1 MKRVILTTG
10 IVLFLV
16 LTNFG
21 QNEEDVLRY
30 STFEV
35 LGSARYMGLG
45 GAFGALGA
53 DFSTLS
59 SNPAGIGLY
68 KKSEFSIAPS
78 IHLGNSKSTY
88 NRTSLEDGKNNF
100 ALENSG
106 IVILGKPVDKLG
118 KNPLENW
125 QIGFGINRLKDFN
138 NRVKI
143 DGLNTE
149 NSILETYV
157 EYSNGKNPQRL
168 NSFDTRPAFDTFL
181 IDTIIDS
188 GPDFQYIHAYDCVGG
203 FISTIQRKY
212 IETNGSMN
220 EWILSGGINI
230 SDKFYFGLTF
240 GFPCIRYKQNS
251 IYTEINQN
259 PEKDLIEFN
268 IYEYLE
274 TRGSGFNLKF
284 GAISRPM
291 PYIRLGVAFHTP
303 TWYHRMSDNW
313 STSLNA
319 YYSAQPP
326 YFQNALS
333 PSGSYDYRMQTPWK
347 GIGSLAVIFGKKGLV
362 STDVEYINYSKAT
375 LSASDDGFYDEN
387 QTINNSFT
395 DAINVRAGLEF
406 NLELIQL
413 RGGYGYYG
421 SPFDGDIN
429 DGKRQR
435 FSAGLGFRGSAFFAD
450 MAFSYLLSDLDY
462 YLYGT
467 ESIMVNPVHTRFNS
481 YALAFTF
488 GFRFV

>member
-1 MKRVILTTG
+1 MKRLILIAG
-10 IVLFLV
+10 VVFFFV
-16 LTNFG
+16 AAGFG

-68 KKSEFSIAPS
+68 KKSEFSISPS
-78 IHLGNSKSTY
+78 IYFGNSKSTY
-88 NRTSLEDGKNNF
+88 NGTSLEDGKNNF
-100 ALENSG
+100 ALGNSG
-106 IVILGKPVDKLG
+106 IVLSVKPVDKLDR
-118 KNPLENW
+118 NPLENW
-125 QIGFGINRLKDFN
+125 QVGFGISRLKDFN
-138 NRVKI
+138 NRIKV

-149 NSILETYV
+149 NSILDTYV
-157 EYSNGKNPQRL
+157 EYSKGKNPQML
-168 NSFDTRPAFDTFL
+168 NNFDTRPAFDTYL
-181 IDTIIDS
+181 IDTIIGS
-188 GPDFQYIHAYDCVGG
+188 GPDFQYIDAYDYIGG
-203 FISTIQRKY
+203 FTSTIQRKY

-220 EWILSGGINI
+220 EWILAGGINI
-230 SDKFYFGLTF
+230 SDKLYFGLTF
-240 GFPCIRYKQNS
+240 GFPYIRYKQTS
-251 IYTEINQN
+251 TYAEINQN
-259 PEKDLIEFN
+259 PEKDLSEFN

-274 TRGSGFNLKF
+274 TKGSGFNLKF
-284 GAISRPM
+284 GAIARPM
-291 PYIRLGVAFHTP
+291 PYLRLGVAFHTP

-313 STSLNA
+313 STTMNA
-319 YYSAQPP
+319 YYSNGDYFNAQ
-326 YFQNALS
+326 S
-333 PSGSYDYRMQTPWK
+333 PSGSYDYKMQTPWK
-347 GIGSLAVIFGKKGLV
+347 GIGSLAVIFGKKGLL

-375 LSASDDGFYDEN
+375 LSASDYGFYDEN

-406 NLELIQL
+406 NLGLIQL

-435 FSAGLGFRGSAFFAD
+435 FSGGLGFRGSAFFTD
-450 MAFSYLLSDLDY
+450 LAFSYLLSDLDY

-467 ESIMVNPVHTRFNS
+467 EDIEVNPVHTRFNN
-481 YALAFTF
+481 YTLTFTF
-488 GFRFV
+488 GFRFE